1 MPNIINT
8 VRLIMCDVDA
18 NNNKYWTG
26 TLYDNNDVIVEWGR
40 VGKASQSKKT
50 SICGSTFS

>member
-1 MPNIINT
+1 
-8 VRLIMCDVDA
+8 MCDVDA